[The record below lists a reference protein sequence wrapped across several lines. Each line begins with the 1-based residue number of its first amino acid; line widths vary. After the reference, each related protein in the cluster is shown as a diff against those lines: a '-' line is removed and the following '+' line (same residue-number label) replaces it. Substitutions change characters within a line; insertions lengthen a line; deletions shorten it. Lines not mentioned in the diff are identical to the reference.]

1 MKDRKNKEIR
11 EAARAAGVRLWQIA
25 DDMSVSEATLIRKL
39 LHELP
44 EAKKQEVLSIIKRI
58 SEGEG

>member
-25 DDMSVSEATLIRKL
+25 DDMGVSEATLIRKL
-39 LHELP
+39 RHELP
-44 EAKKQEVLSIIKRI
+44 DEERLKILAIIKEI
-58 SEGEG
+58 AESEE